1 MLLKVCFINCK
12 ALRMWLNVVI
22 SHKIQNIDWFPQSVI
37 FFSTHVIGKLIQ
49 FWNGY
54 GFKNQTGLVGP
65 SAGHGSGQVWWIGPE
80 SGRTGIRLVELV
92 NQLVP
97 FEPRGSTNFFLFFF
111 PQHQNDVI
119 LMSTKAHFPSSNTP
133 PTPPITRGCPSCYL
147 PLSLTPSCYCR
158 PLVGR
163 TSLLYWQNPPP
174 LKLMILI

>member
-111 PQHQNDVI
+111 PPT
-119 LMSTKAHFPSSNTP
+119 SKRRHFDEYKSSF
-133 PTPPITRGCPSCYL
+133 SF
-147 PLSLTPSCYCR
+147 
-158 PLVGR
+158 
-163 TSLLYWQNPPP
+163 
-174 LKLMILI
+174 